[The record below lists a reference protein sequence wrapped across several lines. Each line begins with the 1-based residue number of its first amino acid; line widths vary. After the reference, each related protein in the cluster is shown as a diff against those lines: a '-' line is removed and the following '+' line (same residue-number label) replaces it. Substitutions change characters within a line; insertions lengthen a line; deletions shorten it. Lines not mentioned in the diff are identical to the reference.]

1 MTTIRYIGPHTDGV
15 EVDAIGA
22 AVAHGETIEV
32 ADDLGL
38 SLLEQVGNWEAV
50 VAEPEPPKKQ
60 KPTTPAPLEDEK
72 P

>member
-1 MTTIRYIGPHTDGV
+1 MIAIRYIGPHTDGV
-15 EVDAIGA
+15 EVDAIGT

-50 VAEPEPPKKQ
+50 EAPKKQ